1 MEKDKFE
8 IVLKQ
13 ANLDEDR
20 QQLIRSKFAEYIQF
34 SEMMVQQEAEL
45 VIKDEN
51 DLAAMERA
59 KQAAKDLTTMEG
71 KIEALRVAIK
81 SQPLSECQAIDTV
94 SRMLKGLI
102 SPIKEKYKVKAD
114 YRKNWLIEQR
124 QLLRQKRR
132 EILTGLDYDT
142 TIDLAEMTD
151 VNFSFFVIR
160 LQEEKAEKVK
170 KQEEALEL
178 KRKQD
183 AEAEE
188 NRKKDAEEKKRMQ
201 DEINRLNEEKSK
213 LENQLEQV
221 KSPLDATEVSNDLIH
236 MEPLKKEFYTPIP
249 KDPVILT
256 PAIPPGG
263 DNKMSDLYK
272 ARAFAARLNQLYV
285 PTDITDQ
292 KLQELVNIAA
302 TSLTRYSEIITKYL
316 DEDGR

>member
-1 MEKDKFE
+1 MEKDRFE

-34 SEMMVQQEAEL
+34 SEMMVQQESEL

-94 SRMLKGLI
+94 ARMLKGLI
-102 SPIKEKYKVKAD
+102 SPIKEKYKVKAE

-142 TIDLAEMTD
+142 SIDLAEMTD

-160 LQEEKAEKVK
+160 LQDEKAEKVK

-183 AEAEE
+183 AEAEN

-221 KSPLDATEVSNDLIH
+221 KSPLEDKTDTKSNTEISTKTLKEV
-236 MEPLKKEFYTPIP
+236 EPVLLE
-249 KDPVILT
+249 
-256 PAIPPGG
+256 PALPTGA
-263 DNKMSDLYK
+263 DNMLADIYK
-272 ARAFAARLNQLYV
+272 ARAFAARLKQLYV

-316 DEDGR
+316 DDYGR